1 MNVEIPPQV
10 YLETAKSSAF
20 ACYGPADGGP
30 KYTMYRIKSCFEF
43 MLGCSST
50 LSSYNVHIKF
60 KMEESDE
67 IQILCGILNLMW

>member
-1 MNVEIPPQV
+1 
-10 YLETAKSSAF
+10 
-20 ACYGPADGGP
+20 
-30 KYTMYRIKSCFEF
+30 

-67 IQILCGILNLMW
+67 IEHTSINNFADISRNQGYVD